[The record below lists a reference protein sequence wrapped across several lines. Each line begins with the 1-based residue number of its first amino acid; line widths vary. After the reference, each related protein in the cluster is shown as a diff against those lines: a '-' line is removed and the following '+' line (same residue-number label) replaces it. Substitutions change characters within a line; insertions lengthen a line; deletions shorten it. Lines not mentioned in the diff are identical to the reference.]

1 MIISDLEHLEIV
13 GKEIRIEGGVQIV
26 SGASSAVSGLATDG
40 RVFTN
45 NSSSASASQFPDV
58 FFVGFPFSFPIV
70 VGTINQT
77 SASAGASGSTSPF

>member
-13 GKEIRIEGGVQIV
+13 GEEIRIEGGVQLV

-45 NSSSASASQFPDV
+45 NSSSTSASQSPDV

-70 VGTINQT
+70 VGNFNST
-77 SASAGASGSTSPF
+77 SAFGSASGSTSPF